1 MQSNFELL
9 KAKASAID
17 SKMNTQISC
26 TRTRA
31 VLLEV
36 KKLCDQLR
44 KDCLVHAK
52 ATKKARK
59 DKKGS
64 PTIVVDKSLIN
75 DMSTIMNDPS
85 LSIVDKP
92 LIADMSTIV
101 VDDYDKI
108 LDDVNDVQEPVDPTP
123 TTKANKATPKGK
135 KPRARRST
143 TPSN

>member
-92 LIADMSTIV
+92 LIAD
-101 VDDYDKI
+101 DYDKI